1 MLRIVIVV
9 LRHRKLIFFSSSTMR
24 FLPSCLSCGSSSR
37 NLSKFSRSSSP
48 RSCSLLCTAIAS
60 GHQWRPPMDL
70 MTVLDIGNSMS
81 NAELHMLKRAMRL
94 VISSL
99 GAANWL
105 AVVAFMI
112 DSKRLL
118 PLQRMTNQRERKVQ
132 EKREKM
138 NQKEERKIQ
147 LC

>member
-1 MLRIVIVV
+1 
-9 LRHRKLIFFSSSTMR
+9 
-24 FLPSCLSCGSSSR
+24 
-37 NLSKFSRSSSP
+37 
-48 RSCSLLCTAIAS
+48 
-60 GHQWRPPMDL
+60 MDL

-94 VISSL
+94 VIFSL

>member
-1 MLRIVIVV
+1 MEEGGATWAGAAVYD
-9 LRHRKLIFFSSSTMR
+9 S
-24 FLPSCLSCGSSSR
+24 
-37 NLSKFSRSSSP
+37 NDA
-48 RSCSLLCTAIAS
+48 TAEKGTIAS

-112 DSKRLL
+112 DSK
-118 PLQRMTNQRERKVQ
+118 
-132 EKREKM
+132 
-138 NQKEERKIQ
+138 
-147 LC
+147 